1 MAQAPRHNII
11 VNINRTLALMTLTMA
26 TNVGIRSMTI
36 LVTMVIEV
44 AGGGRWMI
52 SSDID
57 NSYNVIINI
66 MLKIIHVM
74 YTT

>member
-1 MAQAPRHNII
+1 
-11 VNINRTLALMTLTMA
+11 MTLTMA

-52 SSDID
+52 SNDIE
-57 NSYNVIINI
+57 NSYNVIDI
-66 MLKIIHVM
+66 MLEIIHVIYM
-74 YTT
+74 T

>member
-26 TNVGIRSMTI
+26 TNVGLRSMTI

-44 AGGGRWMI
+44 AGGGWWMI
-52 SSDID
+52 SNDID
-57 NSYNVIINI
+57 NLYNVINI
-66 MLKIIHVM
+66 MLEIIHVIYM
-74 YTT
+74 T